1 MRGPDSFVAADTGV
15 ALRRMGRETRQTGS
29 AVWRLG
35 RARAALAGI
44 ACLGGLSGAAHAQV
58 VVATVVDSAAR
69 IAMPNAIV
77 SLEDASGTRV
87 VAELTDAAGVA
98 ALRAPSGGRYA
109 IRVDRSG
116 MTTFRSAGVQLSAG
130 DTLRLT
136 LRVPVQARSLEAVRV
151 VAASACAASASA
163 GDIGSVW
170 DAARTALFTSQ
181 RGSELLA
188 PAVRVARFE
197 RSVDQHGRVIEER
210 VDTML
215 VRSAEPFRT
224 LTPDVISRDGY
235 RLQGE
240 TVDLLFAPDARTLL
254 SEEFARDHCFQLVGD
269 PRTPELIGLNFSP
282 TPGREVVDIAGT
294 FWLDRETSA
303 LQRVEYRYRNAGP
316 DADAS
321 GAGGELVFGEIAA
334 GVRGIAGWTVRTPWV
349 TTARV
354 RGARGELSAR
364 DTLVGVREEGAL
376 LSPAVLTVAN
386 AVPASDRSTGSIV
399 GVIRDA
405 STSRGGL
412 PVARAVVLGLGR
424 GALTDSLGRF
434 RITRVPAGPATI
446 RVDHERLRLYRVAS
460 RVDLE
465 VKANDSVFVALQV
478 PTGRE
483 AVAAL
488 CPQGAAD
495 VEGRGVLVA
504 RVVDAALG
512 HGVSNA
518 SALATWRGRLIPT
531 FVRSG
536 AERAE
541 SNEIGHVV
549 MCGLSAAVPVRITVA
564 ARGYRRGALTVPI
577 SPGDVTEREIR
588 LMPCA
593 PGDHHSLCPDP

>member
-1 MRGPDSFVAADTGV
+1 MRPAGRRSSGAGV
-15 ALRRMGRETRQTGS
+15 RRRI
-29 AVWRLG
+29 V
-35 RARAALAGI
+35 RAAA
-44 ACLGGLSGAAHAQV
+44 ACVVCLGGLGSTAEGQV

-69 IAMPNAIV
+69 VAMPNAIV
-77 SLEDASGTRV
+77 SLEDETGARL
-87 VAELTDAAGVA
+87 VAELTDASGVA
-98 ALRAPSGGRYA
+98 ALRAPAGGRYTV
-109 IRVDRSG
+109 RVDRSG
-116 MTTFRSAGVQLSAG
+116 MVTFRSAAVRLTVG

-136 LRVPVQARSLEAVRV
+136 LRVPVAARNLEAVRV

-163 GDIGSVW
+163 GDVGSVW

-181 RGSELLA
+181 RGSELRA
-188 PAVRVARFE
+188 PVVRVARFE
-197 RSVDQHGRVIEER
+197 RSVDRHGRVFEER
-210 VDTML
+210 VDTMV

-269 PRTPELIGLNFSP
+269 PRAPELVGLNFSP

-303 LQRVEYRYRNAGP
+303 LRRVEYRYRNAGT

-334 GVRGIAGWTVRTPWV
+334 GVQGIAGWTVRTPWV

-354 RGARGELSAR
+354 RGARGELSTR

-376 LSPAVLTVAN
+376 LWAAPAPISSAADSSVA
-386 AVPASDRSTGSIV
+386 TGTIV
-399 GVIRDA
+399 GVVRDA
-405 STSRGGL
+405 AAPRGGL
-412 PVARAVVLGLGR
+412 AVARAVVIGLGR
-424 GALTDSLGRF
+424 GVLTDSLGRF
-434 RITRVPAGPATI
+434 RITRVPAGPATL

-465 VKANDSVFVALQV
+465 VPAADSVFVELAV
-478 PTGRE
+478 PAGRQ
-483 AVAAL
+483 AVAVL
-488 CPQGAAD
+488 CPQVAPD
-495 VEGRGVLVA
+495 VDGRGALVA
-504 RVVDAALG
+504 RVIDAALG
-512 HGVSNA
+512 HGVPNA
-518 SALATWRGRLIPT
+518 SALATWRGRLIPS

-541 SNEIGHVV
+541 GNEIGHLV
-549 MCGLSAAVPVRITVA
+549 MCGLSSAVPVRITVA
-564 ARGYRRGALTVPI
+564 ARGYRIGTLTVAI
-577 SPGDVTEREIR
+577 SPGDVIEREIR
-588 LMPCA
+588 LSPCA
-593 PGDHHSLCPDP
+593 PGDHHAICPNP